1 VVAGR
6 HEQAQPRTYKSRNWP
21 PYTDALERRNPHET
35 MRAWMPDEDDR
46 KRLHFADEEAKA

>member
-1 VVAGR
+1 MSR
-6 HEQAQPRTYKSRNWP
+6 PPTYRTRNWST
-21 PYTDALERRNPHET
+21 YTAALERRNPHET